1 MHIYKTKRN
10 PNNGLILLDSLNS
23 KKNYK
28 LALIKDKEA
37 WVKVVKPVV
46 YQDGSKKNSIKI
58 QPSNKNKM
66 LLNKL
71 SLKLQC

>member
-37 WVKVVKPVV
+37 
-46 YQDGSKKNSIKI
+46 
-58 QPSNKNKM
+58 
-66 LLNKL
+66 
-71 SLKLQC
+71 